1 MEKVVAQVRYL
12 LHRQLS
18 GIKTLAL
25 TPGLEVDQ
33 RLAWLVACR
42 YQTMQMLLLYREV
55 QGRRITC
62 PLTHRKSHKNPVTDK
77 LSSLMYNF

>member
-1 MEKVVAQVRYL
+1 MEKAEAQVRCL
-12 LHRQLS
+12 PRRWLS

-25 TPGLEVDQ
+25 TPGLEVGQ
-33 RLAWLVACR
+33 RLAWPVACR

-55 QGRRITC
+55 QGRRTTC